1 MSDMYGKD
9 EKCIQNLVGKF
20 EGKRPFQKPTCIW
33 SSNIIINLQERAV
46 EGCGL
51 VWGLGDFI

>member
-9 EKCIQNLVGKF
+9 EMCVQNLIGKF
-20 EGKRPFQKPTCIW
+20 EGKRPFQKPTCILE
-33 SSNIIINLQERAV
+33 SNIIMNLQETAV

-51 VWGLGDFI
+51 V